1 MNHPAPRWGA
11 GNLGVSFP
19 RLKPWAKIL
28 DPFGVAPVAR
38 NREVLGGRYTMK
50 IEQIAVIG
58 AGTMGHGIAQ
68 VAAMAEYHVAL
79 YDIKQE
85 FVDKG
90 IASIQA
96 NLAKGV
102 EKGKV
107 AMEVMDT
114 SINRITGTTDL
125 NVAADTQL
133 VIEAIPE
140 KLELK
145 QDLYGKLEAI
155 CAPECIFG
163 SNTSS
168 LSIAKLAAVTKRPD
182 RFIGTHFFNPVHI
195 MKLLEIVIAPE
206 TSEAT
211 LAAVK
216 GFGERLSK
224 ECIVVKDF
232 PGFATSRLGVCL
244 GLEAIRMVE
253 QGVASPEDIDKA
265 MTLGYAHP
273 MGPLRLTDLVG
284 LDVRLNIAD
293 YLHKE
298 LGSEVF
304 KAPKL
309 MRDMVEQGKLG
320 KKSGEGF
327 YKWR

>member
-1 MNHPAPRWGA
+1 
-11 GNLGVSFP
+11 
-19 RLKPWAKIL
+19 
-28 DPFGVAPVAR
+28 
-38 NREVLGGRYTMK
+38 MK
-50 IEQIAVIG
+50 IDRIAVIG

-68 VAAMAEYHVAL
+68 VAAMAECHVTL

-90 IASIQA
+90 IDSIRA

-114 SINRITGTTDL
+114 SLNRITGTTDL
-125 NVAADTQL
+125 EAAAKGAQL

-168 LSIAKLAAVTKRPD
+168 LSIAKLAAATKRPD
-182 RFIGTHFFNPVHI
+182 RFIGMHFFNPVHI

-253 QGVASPEDIDKA
+253 QGVASAEDIDKA

-298 LGSEVF
+298 LGSDVF

-320 KKSGEGF
+320 KKSGQGF
-327 YKWR
+327 YKW